1 MFCVSFLSN
10 LLSALCAYFGL
21 VLSHALGYVA
31 APLAKP
37 EREYL
42 ADQLVRERDEV
53 VQRGVR
59 RADLAAIRETAEGQD
74 LQSRR
79 HDVRA
84 PGTVRVD
91 AVYLGFDRDEV
102 GIGKEVG
109 APAVFVVSCHTCP
122 NSRKPH
128 IPHTLPPSQF
138 PFTSSIYGGTSTQEH
153 GHNFRKHRSSRT
165 TLLIQLL
172 DDHRDRKA
180 VPPSFEINVSPGAQ
194 K

>member
-1 MFCVSFLSN
+1 MFCVSFFSN
-10 LLSALCAYFGL
+10 FLSALCAYFGL
-21 VLSHALGYVA
+21 VLSHVLGYVA

-42 ADQLVRERDEV
+42 ADELVRERDEI

-91 AVYLGFDRDEV
+91 TVYLGFDPDEV
-102 GIGKEVG
+102 GVRRELGVPG
-109 APAVFVVSCHTCP
+109 VVATLT
-122 NSRKPH
+122 NNIAH
-128 IPHTLPPSQF
+128 IPH
-138 PFTSSIYGGTSTQEH
+138 
-153 GHNFRKHRSSRT
+153 K
-165 TLLIQLL
+165 
-172 DDHRDRKA
+172 
-180 VPPSFEINVSPGAQ
+180 
-194 K
+194 

>member
-37 EREYL
+37 EREHL

-74 LQSRR
+74 LQSLRQ
-79 HDVRA
+79 DVRA
-84 PGTVRVD
+84 PGTVRAEPVD
-91 AVYLGFDRDEV
+91 VAFDRGEV
-102 GIGKEVG
+102 GVDGHFRIEKTRLWIQILHQGNNR
-109 APAVFVVSCHTCP
+109 VVMGRS
-122 NSRKPH
+122 S
-128 IPHTLPPSQF
+128 
-138 PFTSSIYGGTSTQEH
+138 TSAEEH
-153 GHNFRKHRSSRT
+153 GYNFHKHPSAAASS
-165 TLLIQLL
+165 
-172 DDHRDRKA
+172 
-180 VPPSFEINVSPGAQ
+180 
-194 K
+194 